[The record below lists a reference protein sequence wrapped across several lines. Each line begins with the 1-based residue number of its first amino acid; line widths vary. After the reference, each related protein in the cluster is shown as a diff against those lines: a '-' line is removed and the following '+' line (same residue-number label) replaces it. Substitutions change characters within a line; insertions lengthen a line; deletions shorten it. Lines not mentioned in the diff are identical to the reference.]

1 MTPEQYNKLV
11 DDLDLDDNFHAP
23 DKVIVEGQT
32 ADYVWYQKK
41 MIEKRMDE
49 LQRLIVRTIDTLQA
63 RSTERL
69 GVIDNLLRENKSLR
83 DKLKEKTDDKTYG
96 PPL

>member
-1 MTPEQYNKLV
+1 MTPEQSNKLV
-11 DDLDLDDNFHAP
+11 DDLALDDNFHAP

-63 RSTERL
+63 RSDERL
-69 GVIDNLLRENKSLR
+69 NVIGNLLRENKSLR
-83 DKLKEKTDDKTYG
+83 DKLKEQIK
-96 PPL
+96 

>member
-11 DDLDLDDNFHAP
+11 DDLALDDNFHAP

-49 LQRLIVRTIDTLQA
+49 LQRLIVRTIDTLQS
-63 RSTERL
+63 RNNEHL
-69 GVIDNLLRENKSLR
+69 GVIGELLRQNQSLR
-83 DKLKEKTDDKTYG
+83 DKLKEQQK
-96 PPL
+96 

>member
-1 MTPEQYNKLV
+1 MKPIDTGESQFELKADFY
-11 DDLDLDDNFHAP
+11 AP

-63 RSTERL
+63 RSDERL
-69 GVIDNLLRENKSLR
+69 NVIGNLLHENKSLR
-83 DKLKEKTDDKTYG
+83 DKLKEQEK
-96 PPL
+96 

>member
-11 DDLDLDDNFHAP
+11 DDLELDDNFHAP

-49 LQRLIVRTIDTLQA
+49 LQRLIVRTIDALQA
-63 RSTERL
+63 RSDERL
-69 GVIDNLLRENKSLR
+69 NVIGNLLRENKSLR
-83 DKLKEKTDDKTYG
+83 DKLKEQEK
-96 PPL
+96 

>member
-11 DDLDLDDNFHAP
+11 DDLELDDNFHAP

-32 ADYVWYQKK
+32 ADYMWYQKK

-49 LQRLIVRTIDTLQA
+49 LQRLIVRTIDALQA
-63 RSTERL
+63 RSDERL
-69 GVIDNLLRENKSLR
+69 NVIGNLLRENKSLR
-83 DKLKEKTDDKTYG
+83 DKLKEQTK
-96 PPL
+96 

>member
-83 DKLKEKTDDKTYG
+83 DKLKEKTDDKKD
-96 PPL
+96 